1 MSESR
6 FIPISSATNGSTSS
20 ANFVPKSKATKR
32 WKFYLPLWLLLNT
45 AVWLPALLYLKMVP
59 VVYTS
64 KWTIAINASKS
75 STNVNLPGIGEAF
88 SSSDSPFSSHLADP
102 RETYRSLLETD
113 EVLAEA
119 ARQMNMSVQEF
130 GKARTKILDNSTLMK
145 FEIKGST
152 AKIAQ
157 QKAFALHTA
166 LERRIEQLKN
176 EEIEQQNSKV
186 EASLIPMQQKLQDS
200 QKRLY
205 AYKARSP
212 LISVEQL
219 QNVSSK
225 LEDLRQKRAEA
236 VAQLRQEGSKAR
248 QLSDDLSLSPQQAAD
263 ALTLRSDRLFQ
274 DYLAGY
280 SKVRS
285 ELISTNSRFTASH
298 PALQSKQLE
307 EKMALAALME
317 QSQKLL
323 GRPMSQELL
332 EYLTLAGSSSS
343 NVSTERA
350 NLVQNLVSLQA
361 EQQGIESKT
370 QELDKQIAQLEAR
383 LYRLSQ
389 EESKLDPLERD
400 VKIAEAIF
408 SSNVTRIDLDK
419 ANLSSLYPPLSIL
432 TKPDLPKKPSE
443 PKAKV
448 AFLGSALA
456 SLLMTAGILAL
467 GWRDQKMQKLTEN
480 TLKQPSFV
488 NNSNSALHRG

>member
-6 FIPISSATNGSTSS
+6 SIPISSDINGSTSPP
-20 ANFVPKSKATKR
+20 NFVPKSKATKR

-59 VVYTS
+59 TAYTS
-64 KWTIAINASKS
+64 RWTITINAAKS
-75 STNVNLPGIGEAF
+75 STNVSLPGIGEAS

-102 RETYRSLLETD
+102 RETYRFLLETD
-113 EVLAEA
+113 EVLAA
-119 ARQMNMSVQEF
+119 AAQQMNLSVKEF
-130 GKARTKILDNSTLMK
+130 GKPRTKILDNSTLMK
-145 FEIKGST
+145 LEIKGST
-152 AKIAQ
+152 GKIAQ

-166 LERRIEQLKN
+166 LEKRLEQLKS
-176 EEIEQQNSKV
+176 EEIEQQSRRV
-186 EASLIPMQQKLQDS
+186 EAPLISMQQKLQDS

-205 AYKARSP
+205 AYKASSP

-219 QNVSSK
+219 RNLSSK

-236 VAQLRQEGSKAR
+236 VVQLRQVGSKAR

-280 SKVRS
+280 SKVRA
-285 ELISTNSRFTASH
+285 ELITMSSRFTSSN
-298 PALQSKQLE
+298 PAIQSKQLE

-323 GRPMSQELL
+323 GRPMPQELL
-332 EYLTLAGSSSS
+332 EYLTVAGSSSS
-343 NVSTERA
+343 NVSAERA

-361 EQQGIESKT
+361 EQQGMQSQT

-408 SSNVTRIDLDK
+408 SSNVTKIGLDK
-419 ANLSSLYPPLSIL
+419 ANLSSMYPPLSIL
-432 TKPDLPKKPSE
+432 TKPDLPTKPSE

-448 AFLGSALA
+448 ALLGSALG
-456 SLLMTAGILAL
+456 SLLMTAGIIAL
-467 GWRDQKMQKLTEN
+467 GWRDRRIQKLKEN
-480 TLKQPSFV
+480 TLKQYTRL
-488 NNSNSALHRG
+488 NNSNLGLHRE